1 MRQLPLTDRDAGF
14 GPFERLGLADV
25 AVWIDSREELRA
37 MLHADQVP
45 NGSGVV
51 RVAEECDPERGI
63 EVGIGSA
70 VAIEVACLKV
80 VRPVGMRRA
89 SCA

>member
-1 MRQLPLTDRDAGF
+1 
-14 GPFERLGLADV
+14 
-25 AVWIDSREELRA
+25 